1 MKWNEM
7 SYNRKMASFLLLSLF
22 CRLLLLRWP
31 LPLATG
37 RHWSP
42 KQLPLKFKWQQ
53 QHQQQRSKCICC
65 GASASEASF
74 FSDFKIK
81 CLCGFTI
88 LFTSTHSDS
97 CTKGSRA
104 GELLKIIA
112 AQTTLENKYIIPLIR
127 VEPPTSCH
135 SHGTLIPAKGPSARL
150 LMKIKRFSSGRKY
163 EGSQRNEAAA
173 SAH

>member
-1 MKWNEM
+1 
-7 SYNRKMASFLLLSLF
+7 MAIAPGHWAAVVAEAAAFEVEVAATASAATYQMH
-22 CRLLLLRWP
+22 LLRGF
-31 LPLATG
+31 AIG
-37 RHWSP
+37 
-42 KQLPLKFKWQQ
+42 
-53 QHQQQRSKCICC
+53 
-65 GASASEASF
+65 SF
-74 FSDFKIK
+74 FLSDFKIK

-163 EGSQRNEAAA
+163 EGSERNEATAI
-173 SAH
+173 AH